1 MTNFLK
7 QIMDKKVLGVEVAE
21 EVMNVVVDE
30 ELNVVVDEELNVV
43 VDGDMNVV
51 EIMVKEEEILT
62 N

>member
-30 ELNVVVDEELNVV
+30 ELNVVVD
-43 VDGDMNVV
+43 GDMNVV
-51 EIMVKEEEILT
+51 EVMVKEEEILT